1 MNLPTCD
8 NTMAYELADVVS
20 AVEAVRAGTAPD
32 DAPAGPFGTVKA
44 CREITLATLEVM
56 DEARR
61 QAGITFPADKRLP
74 VNIRVLIRV
83 HAGAINKQ
91 RTAIEEGHAWHSLT
105 GYARFTGG
113 STASPAPRSE
123 TEKELIAT
131 LQADLAGWRCAH
143 PPVCALLWHRAGRR
157 FSLDQPGLRPV
168 RSSLTG
174 WVKNLPDGTVEMELQ
189 GRPSSIIKHLD
200 AVHALYSR
208 GAYRIMLDEV
218 QRREIIPDEDN
229 FSVRF

>member
-1 MNLPTCD
+1 
-8 NTMAYELADVVS
+8 MAFIDRI
-20 AVEAVRAGTAPD
+20 RA
-32 DAPAGPFGTVKA
+32 
-44 CREITLATLEVM
+44 
-56 DEARR
+56 
-61 QAGITFPADKRLP
+61 
-74 VNIRVLIRV
+74 
-83 HAGAINKQ
+83 
-91 RTAIEEGHAWHSLT
+91 
-105 GYARFTGG
+105 FTGD

-131 LQADLAGWRCAH
+131 LQADLAAGDVPIRLYARFSGTVQGVGFRWTNQGCAH
-143 PPVCALLWHRAGRR
+143 E
-157 FSLDQPGLRPV
+157 
-168 RSSLTG
+168 SSLTG

-200 AVHALYSR
+200 AVHALYGR